1 MNWTSEMPRSRM
13 NKIDLEARVYR
24 LKNELYA
31 REMNSSMTGQW
42 SDGAH
47 YTLNKVLDILQEY
60 SS

>member
-1 MNWTSEMPRSRM
+1 MPRSKM
-13 NKIDLEARVYR
+13 QKNDLEAKVYK